1 MALIIYVYIVL
12 IGGLVLWEFN
22 KRVIHNIIEPI
33 ESSTSVKE
41 TEEISIIDLDNLTD
55 LALIDKINDLIS
67 DANTVLENSIN
78 PTQGVKLETI
88 DIDNMLIESFSSM
101 DPIQTSL
108 YYSEIMENRP
118 KIIETKI
125 NEIIDNFKNEFSE
138 KIEPIS
144 VKYILDTQDKI
155 KAMAGKTNEIIRG
168 YNVYKEI
175 LYKDAQAEAEDLK
188 IDAAMDEAEAD
199 AEAKAY
205 ANISED
211 LFDT

>member
-88 DIDNMLIESFSSM
+88 DIDDIIESFSSM

-144 VKYILDTQDKI
+144 VKNILDTQDKI
-155 KAMAGKTNEIIRG
+155 KAMAGKTNEIIRD
-168 YNVYKEI
+168 YNVYKER
-175 LYKDAQAEAEDLK
+175 LYKDAKAEAENLK

-199 AEAKAY
+199 AEAQAY
-205 ANISED
+205 ANLSED

>member
-88 DIDNMLIESFSSM
+88 DIDDMLIESFSSM

-144 VKYILDTQDKI
+144 VKNILDTQDKI
-155 KAMAGKTNEIIRG
+155 KAMAGKTNEIIRD
-168 YNVYKEI
+168 YNVYKER
-175 LYKDAQAEAEDLK
+175 LYKDAKAEAENLK

-199 AEAKAY
+199 AEAQAY
-205 ANISED
+205 ANLSED

>member
-144 VKYILDTQDKI
+144 VKCILDTQDKI